1 MNYYNIQFYP
11 DNKYNN
17 NQRIIYN
24 KKIKIY
30 GSRTLKKNII
40 PFSLKNRTPKSH
52 FIFNNFINK

>member
-11 DNKYNN
+11 DNKYNNN

-30 GSRTLKKNII
+30 GSRILKKNII
-40 PFSLKNRTPKSH
+40 PFSFKNKTPKTH
-52 FIFNNFINK
+52 FIFK